1 MCWVEEE
8 AESATKHR
16 RWIRGVLEERDAVK
30 NKLLCFPFKASPSIF
45 IIFIS
50 LHIRN
55 SCFPSSASL
64 SMAILLKLIILKS
77 FFFNLSLFF

>member
-30 NKLLCFPFKASPSIF
+30 NKLLCFPFKAILGKRMLADRRVELF
-45 IIFIS
+45 VEWEIIQPPQND
-50 LHIRN
+50 H
-55 SCFPSSASL
+55 
-64 SMAILLKLIILKS
+64 
-77 FFFNLSLFF
+77 